1 MNAYVKGLRA
11 LVAAI
16 PPKILPPFV
25 QTAEPKVRVPTQAFS
40 EFLINRELGDWA
52 ERLVA
57 VELEKAGLAL
67 KCCGY
72 GRNENLVAGDAGFKE
87 HYLGY
92 HHELRTLGKRPDL
105 LVYRDYAP
113 PVEAFAKADSPESIA
128 LASKA
133 VAAFEVRSS
142 KQSLGASR
150 SPTELS
156 FTPKIEDIH
165 NIMRWVEVHGVP
177 HFYVQVVFGAVYA
190 ISFKRILEVLAQ
202 GKLKTD
208 FKIESAQKS
217 QFKAT
222 YYLPLTSGVCLSTA
236 FVMPEL
242 EAFSRELSKGRILFG
257 VKFAKGSAPFSAAAV
272 KVLLGL

>member
-1 MNAYVKGLRA
+1 MNAYVQGLRT
-11 LVAAI
+11 LVDTI
-16 PPKILPPFV
+16 PPEILPPLV

-57 VELEKAGLAL
+57 TELEKAGLAL
-67 KCCGY
+67 KSCGY
-72 GRNENLVAGDAGFKE
+72 GRSDNLVAGDPGFKE
-87 HYLGY
+87 YYLGY

-105 LVYRDYAP
+105 LVFCNQAP
-113 PVEAFAKADSPESIA
+113 PAEAFAEAGSKDSIA

-142 KQSLGASR
+142 KQSLGAGR
-150 SPTELS
+150 SPTDLS

-177 HFYVQVVFGAVYA
+177 HFYVQVVFGAIYA
-190 ISFKRILEVLAQ
+190 ISFKRILEVLSQ
-202 GKLKTD
+202 GKLNTD

-257 VKFAKGSAPFSAAAV
+257 VKFAKGSAPFSAAVV

>member
-1 MNAYVKGLRA
+1 MNAYVKSLRA

-16 PPKILPPFV
+16 PSKILPRSV

-57 VELEKAGLAL
+57 AELEKAALAL
-67 KCCGY
+67 KSCGY
-72 GRNENLVAGDAGFKE
+72 GRNENLVAGDSGFKE
-87 HYLGY
+87 HYLDY
-92 HHELRTLGKRPDL
+92 HHELRSLGKRPDL
-105 LVYRDYAP
+105 LVYRDHAP
-113 PVEAFAKADSPESIA
+113 PIEAFTKANSPESIV

-142 KQSLGASR
+142 KQSLGAGR
-150 SPTELS
+150 SPAELS

-190 ISFKRILEVLAQ
+190 ISFERILEVLAR
-202 GKLKTD
+202 GKLKVD
-208 FKIESAQKS
+208 FKIASAQKS

-242 EAFSRELSKGRILFG
+242 EAFSRKLSKGRILFG
-257 VKFAKGSAPFSAAAV
+257 VKFAKGRAPFSAAVV
-272 KVLLGL
+272 KELLGL